1 MYLVGLPTEPI
12 LTIGCYDND
21 ECPLFNACEN
31 KKCINPCAERNPC
44 APTATCKVINHEPEC
59 TCPDGFIGSPL
70 TDCRP
75 RKLFFFLPSFI
86 FQITLNII
94 LFFLFARIHYCM
106 ILFQHQNLNVYLI
119 QNVLTTLHVFKKNAK
134 IHVMPIHVGNLLNV
148 KPKTIAPFAC
158 VFQDM

>member
-59 TCPDGFIGSPL
+59 TCPDGFIDTSSSGEKFPDFDVKCIMHKGNQYGKPDFCLESGAEKIYF
-70 TDCRP
+70 TD
-75 RKLFFFLPSFI
+75 RKTPNGESDH
-86 FQITLNII
+86 QKNKG
-94 LFFLFARIHYCM
+94 FA
-106 ILFQHQNLNVYLI
+106 LGL
-119 QNVLTTLHVFKKNAK
+119 LHAINEGGTY
-134 IHVMPIHVGNLLNV
+134 I
-148 KPKTIAPFAC
+148 
-158 VFQDM
+158 